1 LGAYASL
8 SRNSQQ
14 EIPVYSG
21 LQLFFRAAGTTAMNK
36 SEAHRI
42 IEHEDERLAGSTGIS
57 VRLTRRALLV
67 RAAALAAAWTISP
80 WQIGVPSAFGQ
91 ETDQAAMWQTLEA
104 YAGTPGMTQ
113 TLEAYADTLIPGQ
126 KRFPG
131 DRAIA
136 GVVSGA
142 GAVQAGA
149 IEMMNFPP
157 VGLEA
162 ALPLLALSINVNAV
176 VYAVINKITLDLT
189 VPPFVSLDFASR
201 TALLVNLLE
210 TAGPEQG
217 AFYGLAA
224 ISFAAYNTAGYLPTV
239 VAIQDGHP
247 GLAAIGFPPP
257 NPDGL
262 WRFPEFSYRRVL
274 ARAHPHSQGGNPA

>member
-1 LGAYASL
+1 
-8 SRNSQQ
+8 
-14 EIPVYSG
+14 
-21 LQLFFRAAGTTAMNK
+21 M
-36 SEAHRI
+36 SETQRM
-42 IEHEDERLAGSTGIS
+42 IEREDERLARSTGIS
-57 VRLTRRALLV
+57 VRFTRRSFLV

-80 WQIGVPSAFGQ
+80 WRIGVPSASGKGLGHR
-91 ETDQAAMWQTLEA
+91 AI
-104 YAGTPGMTQ
+104 TQ
-113 TLEAYADTLIPGQ
+113 TLEAFADTLIPGQ

-157 VGLEA
+157 LGFQP
-162 ALPLLALSINVNAV
+162 ALLGLALILN
-176 VYAVINKITLDLT
+176 VYALLYALSHKIVLDPT
-189 VPPFVSLDFASR
+189 VAPFVALDFESR
-201 TALLVNLLE
+201 TALLVTILD
-210 TAGPEQG
+210 TDGPDRS
-217 AFYGLAA
+217 AFYALASV
-224 ISFAAYNTAGYLPTV
+224 SFVAYHTAGYLPTV
-239 VAIQDGHP
+239 VAIRDGHP

-274 ARAHPHSQGGNPA
+274 AVAHPHSHRGNPA